1 MSQSD
6 IHEVEVSLEQAD
18 LQIAMSDAVARLEQN
33 RDFQEIVLGHYF
45 RDEAVRLVHMKGDP
59 QMQREDRQANL
70 LTAMDAIPAFRHFLE
85 RITDAGAQAR
95 VAKEDYHSTLDELRG
110 EER

>member
-6 IHEVEVSLEQAD
+6 IHEVEVSLEQAN

-59 QMQREDRQANL
+59 SMQREDRQASIMSM
-70 LTAMDAIPAFRHFLE
+70 MDAIPAFRNFLE
-85 RITDAGAQAR
+85 RITDAGQQAR
-95 VAKEDYHSTLDELRG
+95 VAKEEYEGTLDELRG
-110 EER
+110 EEQ